1 MSDSVSE
8 FAVNRNNENIKLI
21 PKLLNK
27 EETLLLAEK
36 DFGRQSDFGA
46 DQIKEFV
53 NDHVKIVQIGNTDV
67 TIIDQEHDDYTGDLN
82 PVLKAYLNSSRTRT
96 AVVEYFLPELE
107 RNA

>member
-53 NDHVKIVQIGNTDV
+53 NDHVKKLLFQGKIRFHFDTVISGIE
-67 TIIDQEHDDYTGDLN
+67 TIRCGDS
-82 PVLKAYLNSSRTRT
+82 K
-96 AVVEYFLPELE
+96 
-107 RNA
+107 